1 MFEKGISETR
11 LRRARW
17 AVYVFF
23 GLFAA
28 AGLGYVVYSAMRG
41 DVFHALI
48 GAGVSA
54 GSIALGMAMHWV
66 VYLAAVVDANTG
78 ELADL
83 RKRADA
89 MEALVEQLSPMVDLG
104 DLGYAA
110 ESTLVAAD
118 SGSDLFPR
126 LVPDD
131 DSDAVSQPQPADA
144 DQPADS
150 SESAA
155 PLDSEHLRAAFRDAV
170 YASDFAG
177 ALAVGRQIAQLYPQS
192 PMADQFNEL
201 RQALESRTNDGDSQ
215 VREDTS

>member
-1 MFEKGISETR
+1 MFEKGISETW
-11 LRRARW
+11 LRRAHW

-28 AGLGYVVYSAMRG
+28 AVLGYVVYSAMRG

-48 GAGVSA
+48 GAGVA
-54 GSIALGMAMHWV
+54 TGSLGLGMAMHCAV
-66 VYLAAVVDANTG
+66 CLAAVVDANMG

-89 MEALVEQLSPMVDLG
+89 MEALVEQLSPIVDLG
-104 DLGYAA
+104 ELGYAA

-131 DSDAVSQPQPADA
+131 DSDAVSQPQPVDA
-144 DQPADS
+144 GQPADS
-150 SESAA
+150 SESAV
-155 PLDSEHLRAAFRDAV
+155 PSDSEHLRAAFRDAV

-177 ALAVGRQIAQLYPQS
+177 ALAVGRQIAQNYPQS

-201 RQALESRTNDGDSQ
+201 RQALERRANDGVSQ
-215 VREDTS
+215 VRGNMS